1 MKYCSGCQRDLPETS
16 TRNGIVVKDGKMVA
30 ENTEFLVR
38 VMAVSENYA
47 MVRRKRAM
55 PFVCSIVTLR
65 LAGEGN
71 SPQLHQQPTKSHH
84 GVNSEVL

>member
-1 MKYCSGCQRDLPETS
+1 MIEASYRGEVIH
-16 TRNGIVVKDGKMVA
+16 TRNEIVVKGGKMVP

-55 PFVCSIVTLR
+55 PFVCSIASLR
-65 LAGEGN
+65 LAGEG
-71 SPQLHQQPTKSHH
+71 K
-84 GVNSEVL
+84 